1 MGLTRV
7 ELVTS
12 RLSAVRSNQLSYRP
26 QLTSGDQRENPGGR
40 SAIDPSSARSELKIK
55 RKDVRAAKFEEIG
68 TLLRRVS
75 GFRPYLTATIV
86 AEDYSLERR

>member
-26 QLTSGDQRENPGGR
+26 FRDTREEKEG
-40 SAIDPSSARSELKIK
+40 SS
-55 RKDVRAAKFEEIG
+55 RAKKCPTDKVGF
-68 TLLRRVS
+68 LL
-75 GFRPYLTATIV
+75 
-86 AEDYSLERR
+86 